1 MSIDEDYYQP
11 IITNSAFNNNYSQY
25 ENMGDKEKD
34 KNLSI
39 KKYIDVIRP
48 YLSDIITNHNKA

>member
-1 MSIDEDYYQP
+1 
-11 IITNSAFNNNYSQY
+11 
-25 ENMGDKEKD
+25 MGDKEKD

-48 YLSDIITNHNKA
+48 YLSDIINNHNKAQNSRRMENSFSNGN